1 MNKPQV
7 PFIGQTCVC
16 IHGVG
21 RIQTIR
27 HRDGKMVLGIWTY
40 SGGYVREYDSDD
52 VQVEVM
58 NLAPCHNP
66 KAVED
71 TVFTPKP
78 PSAAL
83 RRRAA

>member
-1 MNKPQV
+1 
-7 PFIGQTCVC
+7 
-16 IHGVG
+16 
-21 RIQTIR
+21 
-27 HRDGKMVLGIWTY
+27 MVLGIWTY